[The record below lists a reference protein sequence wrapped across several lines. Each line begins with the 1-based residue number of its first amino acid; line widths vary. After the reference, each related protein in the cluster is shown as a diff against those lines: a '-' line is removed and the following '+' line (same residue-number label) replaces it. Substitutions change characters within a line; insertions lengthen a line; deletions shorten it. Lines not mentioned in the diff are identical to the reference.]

1 MGCPLRN
8 PSLFTLKLLI
18 VLKSRINNNNNNNN
32 NLFLTHNNTIKVL
45 KCGVQTIKYTQKKQ
59 NIQKMK
65 SNDSRNFL
73 R

>member
-1 MGCPLRN
+1 MIKAMYTETDGI
-8 PSLFTLKLLI
+8 F
-18 VLKSRINNNNNNNN
+18 NNNNNN

-65 SNDSRNFL
+65 SNDNINFL
-73 R
+73 H